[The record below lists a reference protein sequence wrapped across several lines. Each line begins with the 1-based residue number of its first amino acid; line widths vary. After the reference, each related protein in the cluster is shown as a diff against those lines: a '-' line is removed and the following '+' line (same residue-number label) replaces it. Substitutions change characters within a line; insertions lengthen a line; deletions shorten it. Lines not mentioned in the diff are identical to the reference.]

1 MAAAELQQPPQRASS
16 LQHAPSLA
24 WDLHTSPEFLMQLP
38 PGSPASLSRSSSL
51 DDCASLPPSRAMS
64 VRRFPT
70 LDSWGSAL
78 DVAAAGAAAKPPS
91 GAVHR
96 CDSLTAV
103 ATQRLTNVFAP
114 AGEAERGGAPMPPL
128 VGRGMRK
135 RQHSSRRT
143 LMAALSRDNSVA
155 SSMDGMQPMGKQQRH
170 VVDPDS
176 AGPSPD
182 RPRPM
187 ADMPSLPLRPLHR
200 SGSLLG
206 RDAAATAAA
215 VAMAEAAAKA
225 LASAVPHDMPAP
237 AGTPTAQQAPGFFA
251 CGGEHYG
258 SKESRPPSPLHAR
271 MVSGLHLR
279 RVREAASAWHGQQAC
294 GLDIVMTTYLT
305 RLPCTLLQTCMK
317 LRDTD

>member
-1 MAAAELQQPPQRASS
+1 
-16 LQHAPSLA
+16 
-24 WDLHTSPEFLMQLP
+24 
-38 PGSPASLSRSSSL
+38 
-51 DDCASLPPSRAMS
+51 
-64 VRRFPT
+64 
-70 LDSWGSAL
+70 
-78 DVAAAGAAAKPPS
+78 
-91 GAVHR
+91 
-96 CDSLTAV
+96 
-103 ATQRLTNVFAP
+103 
-114 AGEAERGGAPMPPL
+114 MPPL

>member
-1 MAAAELQQPPQRASS
+1 
-16 LQHAPSLA
+16 
-24 WDLHTSPEFLMQLP
+24 
-38 PGSPASLSRSSSL
+38 
-51 DDCASLPPSRAMS
+51 MS

-78 DVAAAGAAAKPPS
+78 DVAAAGATSKPPP

-103 ATQRLTNVFAP
+103 AAQRFTNTFGA

-128 VGRGMRK
+128 VGRGLRK

-155 SSMDGMQPMGKQQRH
+155 SSMDGLQPMGKQQRH
-170 VVDPDS
+170 VADPDS

-206 RDAAATAAA
+206 RDASAAATAA
-215 VAMAEAAAKA
+215 AMAEAAAKA
-225 LASAVPHDMPAP
+225 LASAVPHDMLAP
-237 AGTPTAQQAPGFFA
+237 AGTPTAQHAPAFFA
-251 CGGEHYG
+251 CGGQHYG
-258 SKESRPPSPLHAR
+258 SNDGRPPSPLHAR
-271 MVSGLHLR
+271 MVSGLQRRWEGAAAGGHL
-279 RVREAASAWHGQQAC
+279 AWAN
-294 GLDIVMTTYLT
+294 
-305 RLPCTLLQTCMK
+305 R
-317 LRDTD
+317 